1 MQIQDFSKETMVV
14 STMVDLTMEVS
25 TMVDLTME
33 VSTMVDLTMGKMED

>member
-1 MQIQDFSKETMVV
+1 MQIQDSSKETMVV

>member
-1 MQIQDFSKETMVV
+1 MQIQDSSKE
-14 STMVDLTMEVS
+14 TMVDLTMEVS